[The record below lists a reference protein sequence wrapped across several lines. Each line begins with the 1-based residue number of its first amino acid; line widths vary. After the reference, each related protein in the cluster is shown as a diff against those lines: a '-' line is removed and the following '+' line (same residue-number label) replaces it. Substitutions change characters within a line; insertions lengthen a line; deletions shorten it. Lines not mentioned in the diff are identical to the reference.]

1 MSATERRALLLL
13 LSLGLLGHG
22 VRRWLVP
29 SGAPP
34 GQVELL
40 QALPPRSP
48 LPHRDS
54 MLALARPLGPG
65 ERIDADR
72 ATAAQLARLPRVG
85 MALAKRMV
93 AYREA
98 HGPFG
103 GLPALD
109 GVPGVGPGLLGA
121 LAEHLSFSGAPAG
134 GPAGAPAY
142 REGQPGLTG
151 VTPRLAPL
159 SATTTGLLPG
169 PSPGP
174 DRAGRLNLNAA
185 NAAALDALP
194 GIGPARA
201 ASIVQYRAQHGPF
214 ESIDDL
220 GRVPGMGPAA
230 VARVR
235 EHLAVP

>member
-1 MSATERRALLLL
+1 
-13 LSLGLLGHG
+13 
-22 VRRWLVP
+22 
-29 SGAPP
+29 
-34 GQVELL
+34 
-40 QALPPRSP
+40 
-48 LPHRDS
+48 

-142 REGQPGLTG
+142 REGQPDLTG

-214 ESIDDL
+214 QSIDDL
-220 GRVPGMGPAA
+220 GRVPGMGAAA

-235 EHLAVP
+235 EHVAVP

>member
-1 MSATERRALLLL
+1 MSSTERRALLLL
-13 LSLGLLGHG
+13 LALGLLGHG

-29 SGAPP
+29 SGQAP

-54 MLALARPLGPG
+54 ILALARPLGPD

-72 ATAAQLARLPRVG
+72 ASAAELARLPRVG

-93 AYREA
+93 AWREA

-103 GLPALD
+103 ALAGLD
-109 GVPGVGPGLLGA
+109 QVPGVGPGLLA
-121 LAEHLSFSGAPAG
+121 SLAEHVSFSGAVPPGPGAPDG
-134 GPAGAPAY
+134 GPATLS
-142 REGQPGLTG
+142 EGHL
-151 VTPRLAPL
+151 LAPL
-159 SATTTGLLPG
+159 SAMTTGLLPG
-169 PSPGP
+169 PPPPAGTE
-174 DRAGRLNLNAA
+174 GRLNLNTA

-214 ESIDDL
+214 QTVEDL
-220 GRVPGMGPAA
+220 GRVPGMGAAA
-230 VARVR
+230 VARLRDHV
-235 EHLAVP
+235 AVP

>member
-13 LSLGLLGHG
+13 LALGLLGHG

-40 QALPPRSP
+40 QALPPKSP

-54 MLALARPLGPG
+54 MLALARPLGPD

-72 ATAAQLARLPRVG
+72 ATAAELARLPRVG

-93 AYREA
+93 AYRDA
-98 HGPFG
+98 HGGFG
-103 GLPALD
+103 GLPGLD
-109 GVPGVGPGLLGA
+109 QVPGIGPGLLGA
-121 LAEHLSFSGAPAG
+121 LAQHLSFSGASPG
-134 GPAGAPAY
+134 GLATTAA
-142 REGQPGLTG
+142 EPGPGGTTL
-151 VTPRLAPL
+151 PLAPL

-169 PSPGP
+169 PPTGP
-174 DRAGRLNLNAA
+174 APAGRVNLNAA

-214 ESIDDL
+214 QSVDEL
-220 GRVPGMGPAA
+220 GRVPGMGAAA

-235 EHLAVP
+235 EHVAVP

>member
-13 LSLGLLGHG
+13 LALGLLGHG

-40 QALPPRSP
+40 QALPPKSP

-54 MLALARPLGPG
+54 MLALARPLGPD

-72 ATAAQLARLPRVG
+72 ATAAELARLPRVG

-93 AYREA
+93 AYRDA
-98 HGPFG
+98 HGGFG
-103 GLPALD
+103 GLPGLD
-109 GVPGVGPGLLGA
+109 QVPGIGPGLLGA
-121 LAEHLSFSGAPAG
+121 LAEHLSFSGASPGALGPTEAEPARG
-134 GPAGAPAY
+134 GATLA
-142 REGQPGLTG
+142 
-151 VTPRLAPL
+151 LAPL

-169 PSPGP
+169 PSAGP
-174 DRAGRLNLNAA
+174 VPAGRVNLNAA

-214 ESIDDL
+214 QSVDDL
-220 GRVPGMGPAA
+220 GRVPGMGAAA

-235 EHLAVP
+235 ELVAVP

>member
-13 LSLGLLGHG
+13 LALGLLGHG

-40 QALPPRSP
+40 QALPPKSP

-54 MLALARPLGPG
+54 MLALARPLGPD

-72 ATAAQLARLPRVG
+72 ATAAELARLPRVG

-93 AYREA
+93 AYRDA
-98 HGPFG
+98 HGGFG
-103 GLPALD
+103 GLPGLD
-109 GVPGVGPGLLGA
+109 QVPGIGPGLLGA
-121 LAEHLSFSGAPAG
+121 LAQHLSFSRASPG
-134 GPAGAPAY
+134 GLAATAA
-142 REGQPGLTG
+142 EPGPGGTTL
-151 VTPRLAPL
+151 PLAPL

-169 PSPGP
+169 PPTGP
-174 DRAGRLNLNAA
+174 APAGRVNLNAA

-214 ESIDDL
+214 QSVDEL
-220 GRVPGMGPAA
+220 GRVPGMGAAA

-235 EHLAVP
+235 EHVAVP

>member
-1 MSATERRALLLL
+1 MSSTERRALLLL

-29 SGAPP
+29 SGKAP

-54 MLALARPLGPG
+54 VLALARPLGPG

-72 ATAAQLARLPRVG
+72 ATAAELARLPRVG

-103 GLPALD
+103 GLPGLD
-109 GVPGVGPGLLGA
+109 QVPGVGPGLLAA
-121 LAEHLSFSGAPAG
+121 LGEHLSFSGGAALPPG
-134 GPAGAPAY
+134 GSPGAAGASVP
-142 REGQPGLTG
+142 
-151 VTPRLAPL
+151 LAPL
-159 SATTTGLLPG
+159 SATTAGLLPG
-169 PSPGP
+169 PPPDSQPG
-174 DRAGRLNLNAA
+174 GRLNLNTA
-185 NAAALDALP
+185 NIAALDALP

-214 ESIDDL
+214 QSVDDL
-220 GRVPGMGPAA
+220 GRVPGMGAAA
-230 VARVR
+230 VARLRDQV
-235 EHLAVP
+235 AVP

>member
-22 VRRWLVP
+22 VRRWVVP
-29 SGAPP
+29 AGAPP
-34 GQVELL
+34 GQVELV

-54 MLALARPLGPG
+54 MLALARPLGPS

-72 ATAAQLARLPRVG
+72 ATAAELARLPRVG
-85 MALAKRMV
+85 MSLAKRMV

-103 GLPALD
+103 SLAGLD
-109 GVPGVGPGLLGA
+109 GVPGVGPGLLGS
-121 LAEHLSFSGAPAG
+121 LAEHLSFSGVPSAPPG
-134 GPAGAPAY
+134 GAPAY
-142 REGQPGLTG
+142 RKAQSGPDSSPLA
-151 VTPRLAPL
+151 APL

-169 PSPGP
+169 PLSEPGP
-174 DRAGRLNLNAA
+174 GGRLNLNSA
-185 NAAALDALP
+185 NIAALDALP

-214 ESIDDL
+214 QSVEDL
-220 GRVPGMGPAA
+220 SQVPGMGAAA

-235 EHLAVP
+235 EHVAAP

>member
-22 VRRWLVP
+22 VRRWVVP
-29 SGAPP
+29 AGAPP
-34 GQVELL
+34 GQVELV

-54 MLALARPLGPG
+54 MLALARPLGPS

-72 ATAAQLARLPRVG
+72 ATAAELARLPRVG

-103 GLPALD
+103 GLAGLD
-109 GVPGVGPGLLGA
+109 GVPGVGPGLLGS
-121 LAEHLSFSGAPAG
+121 LAEHLSFSGLPSASPG
-134 GPAGAPAY
+134 GAPAY
-142 REGQPGLTG
+142 RQAQFGPDSSPLA
-151 VTPRLAPL
+151 APL

-169 PSPGP
+169 PPSESGPG
-174 DRAGRLNLNAA
+174 GRLNLNSA
-185 NAAALDALP
+185 NVAALDALP

-214 ESIDDL
+214 QSVEDL
-220 GRVPGMGPAA
+220 GQVPGMGAAA

-235 EHLAVP
+235 EHVAAP

>member
-13 LSLGLLGHG
+13 LALGLLGHG

-40 QALPPRSP
+40 QALPPKSP

-54 MLALARPLGPG
+54 MLALARPLGPD

-72 ATAAQLARLPRVG
+72 ATAAELARLPRVG

-93 AYREA
+93 AYRDA
-98 HGPFG
+98 HGGFG
-103 GLPALD
+103 GLPGLD
-109 GVPGVGPGLLGA
+109 QVPGVGPGLLGA
-121 LAEHLSFSGAPAG
+121 LAEHLSFSGAPPG
-134 GPAGAPAY
+134 GLAPEGA
-142 REGQPGLTG
+142 EPGPGGATL
-151 VTPRLAPL
+151 PLAPL

-169 PSPGP
+169 PPAGLAP
-174 DRAGRLNLNAA
+174 AGRVNLNAA

-214 ESIDDL
+214 QSVEDL
-220 GRVPGMGPAA
+220 GRVPGMGAAA

-235 EHLAVP
+235 EHVAVP

>member
-13 LSLGLLGHG
+13 LALGLLGHG

-40 QALPPRSP
+40 QALPPKSP

-54 MLALARPLGPG
+54 MLALARPLGPD

-72 ATAAQLARLPRVG
+72 ATAAELARLPRVG

-93 AYREA
+93 AYRDA
-98 HGPFG
+98 HGGFG
-103 GLPALD
+103 GLPGLD
-109 GVPGVGPGLLGA
+109 QVPGIGPGLLGA
-121 LAEHLSFSGAPAG
+121 LAQHLSFSGASPG
-134 GPAGAPAY
+134 GLAATAA
-142 REGQPGLTG
+142 EPGPGGTTL
-151 VTPRLAPL
+151 PLAPL

-169 PSPGP
+169 PPTGP
-174 DRAGRLNLNAA
+174 APAGRVNLNAA

-214 ESIDDL
+214 QSVDEL
-220 GRVPGMGPAA
+220 GRVPGMGAAA

-235 EHLAVP
+235 EHVAVP

>member
-13 LSLGLLGHG
+13 LALGLLGHG

-34 GQVELL
+34 GQVERP
-40 QALPPRSP
+40 QALPPKSP

-54 MLALARPLGPG
+54 MLALARPLGPD

-72 ATAAQLARLPRVG
+72 ATAAELARLPRVG

-93 AYREA
+93 AYRDA
-98 HGPFG
+98 HGGFG
-103 GLPALD
+103 GLPGLD
-109 GVPGVGPGLLGA
+109 QVPGIGPGLLGA
-121 LAEHLSFSGAPAG
+121 LAEHLSFSGASPG
-134 GPAGAPAY
+134 GLATTAA
-142 REGQPGLTG
+142 EPGPGGTTL
-151 VTPRLAPL
+151 PLAPL

-169 PSPGP
+169 PPPGP
-174 DRAGRLNLNAA
+174 APAGRVNLNAA

-214 ESIDDL
+214 QSVDEL
-220 GRVPGMGPAA
+220 GRVPGMGAAA

-235 EHLAVP
+235 EHVAVP